1 MKRLMIL
8 MAAAVLA
15 ATGIAKD
22 IIWTGALNSTW
33 DKDTTANWKEASTG
47 DPCTFADGDNVT
59 FDDTAANKTV
69 NLGAGNIKPATITFD
84 HTADYSWTSTSS
96 AANYIGG
103 TVASF
108 TKKGSG
114 TLTIS
119 SSYTVFSRMTCNFD
133 LQAGMVVLETAN
145 NTQLLGDGT
154 NVGGKNKLFKVYIR
168 NGATLSANKL
178 TLGYWADVVVEPG
191 GTYDWDGT
199 AWTRQTFAN
208 LTLFG
213 GAIFDLSAIAG
224 TKFGYE
230 LFSVTNQLCFT
241 GTTPYVLDQNEAN
254 KAKDQPLGLWP
265 TTQIKVDD
273 VTGDDGVDATISLK
287 MIDANGT
294 AAVPGGF
301 VKTGAGTLL
310 LSGNKSG
317 YESQGKYNSFSG
329 DIIVRE
335 GTLMAGVTENA
346 SVTLANIL
354 GSTEVDRTVTVE
366 EGATFCFPNRNLLGS
381 LAAISNPVSKLAWDI
396 KGSLVISNG
405 QSAVLGNVTFDGGSM
420 APSYGL
426 GNFGRL
432 MVPGTMAFKGAK
444 TYSFPMSTGQAKA
457 NSFTLNGE
465 PQTVFDV
472 QDAAG
477 LATFDIPFMIAG
489 GYFTD
494 LAAGKCGEF
503 KFGFRKTGA
512 GTMRIAA
519 AKLPNETIAG
529 TGYTN
534 RGFNGTASVEAG
546 TLAIDG
552 NISVAEGVA
561 VSSGASLA
569 GTGTV
574 QNVTLA
580 DGAGWRIRATDAD
593 PLEIKGNLTVNG
605 TPRIDIEAG
614 TAKAKRAI
622 AKVAGTIT
630 GSFEGAPVYVDGVLD
645 GTWKATIRN
654 NELVVGEAKGL
665 LFVVR

>member
-1 MKRLMIL
+1 MKHLVIL
-8 MAAAVLA
+8 MAAAVLT
-15 ATGIAKD
+15 ATGFAKD
-22 IIWTGALNSTW
+22 VIWTGAVNSTW
-33 DKDTTANWKEASTG
+33 DKGATANWKDASTG
-47 DPCTFADGDNVT
+47 DPCTFADNDNVT
-59 FDDTAANKTV
+59 FDDTAVNKTV

-241 GTTPYVLDQNEAN
+241 GTTPYVLDQDEAN

-273 VTGDDGVDATISLK
+273 VTGDDGVDATICLK

-310 LSGNKSG
+310 LGGNKSG
-317 YESQGKYNSFSG
+317 YASQGKDNSFTG

-335 GTLMAGVTENA
+335 GTLMAGVTEDA
-346 SVTLANIL
+346 SVTMANIL

-381 LAAISNPVSKLAWDI
+381 LAAISNPVSKIAWDI
-396 KGSLVISNG
+396 KGLLVVSNG
-405 QSAVLGNVTFDGGSM
+405 QSVVLGNVTFDGGSM

-432 MVPGTMAFKGAK
+432 MVSGTMAFKGAK
-444 TYSFPMSTGQAKA
+444 TYSFPMSTGTAKA

-489 GYFTD
+489 GYFTG
-494 LAAGKCGEF
+494 LANGTCGEH
-503 KFGFRKTGA
+503 KFGFRKTGL
-512 GTMRIAA
+512 GTMRITA
-519 AKLPNETIAG
+519 AKLSNETITG

-561 VSSGASLA
+561 VLSGASLA
-569 GTGTV
+569 GTGMV

-605 TPRIDIEAG
+605 TPRIDVEAG
-614 TAKAKRAI
+614 TAKAKRTV